1 MKILLSVFTNGYLA
15 LAIILMILITYS
27 ALLGLFDS
35 MTKDISN
42 FANLKSSSGT
52 RTNESEVNDHVL
64 SIGCDVGNEILLI
77 SCILICLTCTI
88 F

>member
-1 MKILLSVFTNGYLA
+1 MKILLSVFINGYLA
-15 LAIILMILITYS
+15 LAVILMILITYS
-27 ALLGLFDS
+27 SLLGLFDP
-35 MTKDISN
+35 MAKDTPN

-64 SIGCDVGNEILLI
+64 SIGCDVVSEILLI
-77 SCILICLTCTI
+77 SCGDMFLIR